1 MPPRIPLT
9 ARPHNTHIKSHMSA
23 RKVIQS
29 TLTRHLTTSRPNMPT
44 SELVIGALRPD
55 VAKQGLAHIRKD
67 VPPIFNKVQGL
78 LSNHIAHVVKFNGED
93 VSSEYKP
100 ILTLEWDNPSHFH
113 SFYPASEDFKSFAGV
128 FAPYAAA
135 KAQPMLFEPVEGSAK
150 FEEVFS
156 KGGAQ
161 IVVARDAGGKKDEVS
176 GAWRK
181 VLEKVNGEGLV
192 GEWSG
197 WGIEE
202 AEGTWAAVL
211 GWRSVEEIDG
221 SVGEEVEKLRG
232 VVKLEEITQ
241 RSDERV
247 GVDEPAQF
255 LMPVIIIRHLGKLQT
270 ERANVRK
277 VRWRYASGEC
287 NKVPGIL
294 EDELRLRVQNGNGF
308 DVRKATCLEQR
319 QRQPGWKD
327 WKTWADCLE
336 IAEIRRY
343 LELEL
348 ACPSLDLVE
357 AMPVVGI
364 DPGGADENGSCVEQD
379 VFEYRASNL
388 KREF

>member
-1 MPPRIPLT
+1 MHFTQRGSSL
-9 ARPHNTHIKSHMSA
+9 
-23 RKVIQS
+23 
-29 TLTRHLTTSRPNMPT
+29 SRPFMI
-44 SELVIGALRPD
+44 LMYLYHQIVKIGLRKSQPRRLLHLGHNLERD
-55 VAKQGLAHIRKD
+55 
-67 VPPIFNKVQGL
+67 VQGTQPLHRSKNAIEL
-78 LSNHIAHVVKFNGED
+78 LHG
-93 VSSEYKP
+93 
-100 ILTLEWDNPSHFH
+100 
-113 SFYPASEDFKSFAGV
+113 
-128 FAPYAAA
+128 
-135 KAQPMLFEPVEGSAK
+135 
-150 FEEVFS
+150 
-156 KGGAQ
+156 
-161 IVVARDAGGKKDEVS
+161 
-176 GAWRK
+176 
-181 VLEKVNGEGLV
+181 
-192 GEWSG
+192 
-197 WGIEE
+197 
-202 AEGTWAAVL
+202 
-211 GWRSVEEIDG
+211 
-221 SVGEEVEKLRG
+221 
-232 VVKLEEITQ
+232 ITQ

-308 DVRKATCLEQR
+308 NVRKATCLEQR